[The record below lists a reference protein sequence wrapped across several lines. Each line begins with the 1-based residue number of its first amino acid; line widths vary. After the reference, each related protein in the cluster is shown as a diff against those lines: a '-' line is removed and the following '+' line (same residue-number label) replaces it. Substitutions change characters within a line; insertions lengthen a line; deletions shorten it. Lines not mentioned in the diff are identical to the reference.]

1 MRNVW
6 LATSTGVGL
15 DMGGDTNKAL
25 FQQDLKDNVGKK
37 YRIER
42 VQHKRSLS
50 QNNYFWFYLELVEQ
64 ETGNDKHALHEYVK
78 KYLTPKKEVTLT
90 LWKDGKQYTRKGII
104 GKGTSELTKIE
115 MGDVLDKLCADTGVA
130 LPNPQEAGYISNY

>member
-1 MRNVW
+1 MRNIW
-6 LATSTGVGL
+6 LATSNGEGL
-15 DMGGDTNKAL
+15 DLGGDTNKAL
-25 FQQDLKDNVGKK
+25 FKQDIKENVGKK

-64 ETGNDKHALHEYVK
+64 ETGNDKHALHEYTK

-130 LPNPQEAGYISNY
+130 LPNPQDAGYIKN